1 MLLQE
6 VQKLFLQYI
15 YVTKSVQNT
24 DPCNE
29 SIQQNVEEKIIF
41 QNKELVTSLDQFGE
55 VNNLQKNLKNKTL
68 NIKRDNVR

>member
-1 MLLQE
+1 M
-6 VQKLFLQYI
+6 
-15 YVTKSVQNT
+15 QNT

-29 SIQQNVEEKIIF
+29 KIQQNVEEKIIF